1 MARDY
6 KHRAQRQKKATQR
19 ASVAWWKWLI
29 VILLTVS
36 FGTFLTTL
44 KTSAPEDGNQTIRI
58 PIEKSS
64 KKEPEKKEPPK
75 TAKKPVNVSPRFD
88 FYTILPET
96 EVAVPDHEIKTR
108 AREERVGKA
117 KDTQYIMQAGSFRN
131 YQEADKLKARLAL
144 MGIESRIEK
153 AKVGG
158 TTWNRIKIGPFS
170 KISSVNKIRSQLR
183 KNDIDTVVMEV
194 KS

>member
-19 ASVAWWKWLI
+19 SSVAWWKWLL
-29 VILLTVS
+29 VIILIVS
-36 FGTFLTTL
+36 FGAFLTNL
-44 KTSAPEDGNQTIRI
+44 KTTTPEGASKTVRI
-58 PIEKSS
+58 PIDKPA
-64 KKEPEKKEPPK
+64 KKEPVKKSPPK
-75 TAKKPVNVSPRFD
+75 TVKKPADSGPRFD

-108 AREERVGKA
+108 TREERVGKA
-117 KDTQYIMQAGSFRN
+117 KNTKYIMQAGSFRSHK
-131 YQEADKLKARLAL
+131 EADKLKARLAL

-153 AKVGG
+153 AQVGG

-183 KNDIDTVVMEV
+183 SNNIDSVVMEV
-194 KS
+194 KG